1 MLTQCG
7 WAASRSR
14 RTYLQAQYFRLRA
27 RRGPKKA
34 VIAVAASIL
43 TAVYHML
50 KNHVPYHD
58 LGPDH
63 FVKRN
68 PARIAAKLAQ
78 RIKDLGYE
86 VQPRSVS

>member
-1 MLTQCG
+1 MRWG
-7 WAASRSR
+7 R
-14 RTYLQAQYFRLRA
+14 RDQDEPICKRRKA

-34 VIAVAASIL
+34 VIAVVASIL

-58 LGPDH
+58 LVPDH
-63 FVKRN
+63 FVRRD

-78 RIKDLGYE
+78 RIMDLGYE
-86 VQPRSVS
+86 VQYSAAA